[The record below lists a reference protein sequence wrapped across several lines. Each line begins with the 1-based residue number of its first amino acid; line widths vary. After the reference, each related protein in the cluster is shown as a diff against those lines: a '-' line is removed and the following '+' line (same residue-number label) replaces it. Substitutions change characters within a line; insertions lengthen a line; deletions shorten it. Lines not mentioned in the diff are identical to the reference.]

1 MAVKYARETV
11 EAAIESSCA
20 MMGIQKLK
28 EKQKDA
34 ITLFVD
40 GNDVLVILPTGFGK
54 SLCFALL
61 PLVFDCQVM
70 QVAKYCAGKRLA
82 RLGVRLLSA
91 SLALHAS
98 YYSARLLRLLPRTL
112 HSYILHVAKYVCSL
126 QLIKR

>member
-40 GNDVLVILPTGFGK
+40 GNDVLVILPTE
-54 SLCFALL
+54 LMA
-61 PLVFDCQVM
+61 PYLVR
-70 QVAKYCAGKRLA
+70 AEKHTLHTAEP
-82 RLGVRLLSA
+82 
-91 SLALHAS
+91 SLA
-98 YYSARLLRLLPRTL
+98 
-112 HSYILHVAKYVCSL
+112 KN
-126 QLIKR
+126 

>member
-11 EAAIESSCA
+11 EATIESSCA

-91 SLALHAS
+91 SLALHLAIIVPA
-98 YYSARLLRLLPRTL
+98 YYDYYCVLCTPISSTWPRMCA
-112 HSYILHVAKYVCSL
+112 HYS
-126 QLIKR
+126 